1 VDVSRSGDADA
12 AHVFDL
18 PPQAGFANGDA
29 GYPLTSVTE
38 GPTFPEL
45 IESLKK
51 AAGALRES
59 GITFVLGGGIASGA
73 RGGPE
78 SDHDVDL
85 LLRPQDADRALAV
98 LDEAGFRPEKP
109 PEGWLYKAWDGDV
122 FVDLIF
128 RTSEGDVRE
137 EVIDRAAEMEVYA
150 VPMLVLHPD
159 DLIVSKLLALD
170 EMVLDYKS
178 ILAVARALREQIDWA
193 SVRERTSESPF
204 AKAFFTLVEELNVV
218 SEEEL
223 APR

>member
-1 VDVSRSGDADA
+1 MTD
-12 AHVFDL
+12 
-18 PPQAGFANGDA
+18 
-29 GYPLTSVTE
+29 
-38 GPTFPEL
+38 GPTFPDL

-51 AAGALRES
+51 AAGALREA
-59 GITFVLGGGIASGA
+59 GVTFVLGGGLASAA

-85 LLRPQDADRALAV
+85 LLRPPDADRALAV

-128 RTSEGDVRE
+128 RTSEGDVTD

-170 EMVLDYKS
+170 EMVLDYKA
-178 ILAVARALREQIDWA
+178 ILEVARALREQIDWP